1 MLHTPYVPRLTSWFT
16 APHDWREVET
26 GLVFQVGNQSFR
38 VEAIRPRCEKMNRF
52 QAWVYIR
59 NLRTG
64 RVFHETLASF
74 WAGLDNSELG
84 GGNALGVCISYSD
97 HTKKAIARHNR
108 KQARR
113 RANLRALLVRE
124 GLVM

>member
-16 APHDWREVET
+16 VSHEWREIET
-26 GLVFQVGNQSFR
+26 GLTFNVGNQAFQ
-38 VEAIRPRCEKMNRF
+38 VEAYRPKTPKLDIH
-52 QAWVYIR
+52 QAWVFIR

-74 WAGLDNSELG
+74 WAGLDRADLDG
-84 GGNALGVCISYSD
+84 YAVRYID
-97 HTKKAIARHNR
+97 HAQKAIARHNR

-124 GLVM
+124 GLVQQ